1 MRQLILFLLASM
13 LIKEF
18 SLAETSTS
26 ENKYLNDIDYY
37 KSGVDFYENGEFK
50 KSFIVFFNLS
60 EKGNKDAIFNLS
72 NMYFEGI
79 GTTQDYS
86 KSLKYTWLC
95 SLNGNKKCLN
105 KIKSIQDKLE
115 EEEVLNISTTIPE
128 ILENGY
134 VNDNDPLSAFQLG
147 YWYEKISPEID
158 FEKSYLWYS
167 VSVSSGVYKAMKI
180 RNRVGKLIEKKK
192 ITEIQVQANEIL
204 TKNKY
209 FNSKKDIEWFL
220 KFTGLSTV

>member
-1 MRQLILFLLASM
+1 VKQLILISLAFI

-26 ENKYLNDIDYY
+26 ENKYLNDMDYY
-37 KSGVDFYENGEFK
+37 NSGVNFYENGEFK

-105 KIKSIQDKLE
+105 KIKSIKDKLE
-115 EEEVLNISTTIPE
+115 EDEFLKISTTIPE

-134 VNDNDPLSAFQLG
+134 VNDNDPISAFQLG

-180 RNRVGKLIEKKK
+180 RDRVGKLIEKKK
-192 ITEIQVQANEIL
+192 ITEIQLQANEIL

-209 FNSKKDIEWFL
+209 FNSKKDVE
-220 KFTGLSTV
+220 

>member
-1 MRQLILFLLASM
+1 M

-18 SLAETSTS
+18 SLAATSTS
-26 ENKYLNDIDYY
+26 EDKYLNDMDYY
-37 KSGVDFYENGEFK
+37 DSGVDFYENGEFK

-95 SLNGNKKCLN
+95 SLNGNKKCLK
-105 KIKSIQDKLE
+105 KINSLKDKLE
-115 EEEVLNISTTIPE
+115 EEEFLKISTTIPE

-134 VNDNDPLSAFQLG
+134 VNDNNPISAFQLG

-167 VSVSSGVYKAMKI
+167 VSVSSGIYKAMKI
-180 RNRVGKLIEKKK
+180 RDRVGKLIEKEK
-192 ITEIQVQANEIL
+192 ITEIQIQANEIL
-204 TKNKY
+204 TKNRY
-209 FNSKKDIEWFL
+209 FNSNKDEDDL
-220 KFTGLSTV
+220 

>member
-1 MRQLILFLLASM
+1 MKKLILISLAFI
-13 LIKEF
+13 LVKEF
-18 SLAETSTS
+18 SLAETSTTDY
-26 ENKYLNDIDYY
+26 KYLNDMDYY
-37 KSGVDFYENGEFK
+37 NSGVDLYENGEFK

-79 GTTQDYS
+79 GTIQDYS
-86 KSLKYTWLC
+86 KSLRYTWLC

-105 KIKSIQDKLE
+105 KIKSIKDKLE
-115 EEEVLNISTTIPE
+115 EDEFLKISTTIPE
-128 ILENGY
+128 ILEDGY
-134 VNDNDPLSAFQLG
+134 INDNDPISAFQLG

-167 VSVSSGVYKAMKI
+167 VSVSSGVYKAMKM
-180 RNRVGKLIEKKK
+180 RDRVGKLIEKKK
-192 ITEIQVQANEIL
+192 ITEIQFQANEIL

-209 FNSKKDIEWFL
+209 FNTKKDVE
-220 KFTGLSTV
+220 

>member
-1 MRQLILFLLASM
+1 MKQFLLILLTFLH
-13 LIKEF
+13 IKEF
-18 SLAETSTS
+18 SFAETTIS
-26 ENKYLNDIDYY
+26 ENKYLNDMNYY
-37 KSGVDFYENGEFK
+37 KSGVNFYENGEFK

-79 GTTQDYS
+79 GTTQDFS

-105 KIKSIQDKLE
+105 KIKSIEEKLDE
-115 EEEVLNISTTIPE
+115 EEFLKISKTIPE
-128 ILENGY
+128 ILENEY
-134 VNDNDPLSAFQLG
+134 VNNNNAISAFQLG

-167 VSVSSGVYKAMKI
+167 VSVSSGVYKAMKF
-180 RNRVGKLIEKKK
+180 RDRVAKLIEKKK
-192 ITEIQVQANEIL
+192 ITEIQIEANQIL
-204 TKNKY
+204 TKDKY
-209 FNSKKDIEWFL
+209 FNSNKDQDDI
-220 KFTGLSTV
+220 

>member
-1 MRQLILFLLASM
+1 MKQLILISLACI

-18 SLAETSTS
+18 SLAATSTS
-26 ENKYLNDIDYY
+26 ENKYLNDMDYY
-37 KSGVDFYENGEFK
+37 NSGVDFYENGEFK

-105 KIKSIQDKLE
+105 KIKLIKDKLE
-115 EEEVLNISTTIPE
+115 EDEFLKISETIPE

-134 VNDNDPLSAFQLG
+134 VNDNNPISAFQLG

-167 VSVSSGVYKAMKI
+167 VSVSSGIYKAMKL
-180 RNRVGKLIEKKK
+180 RDRVGKLIEKKK
-192 ITEIQVQANEIL
+192 ITEIQFQANEIL

-209 FNSKKDIEWFL
+209 FNSKKDVE
-220 KFTGLSTV
+220 

>member
-1 MRQLILFLLASM
+1 MKQFFLILLTFF

-18 SLAETSTS
+18 SFAESSVS
-26 ENKYLNDIDYY
+26 ENEYLNDMDYY
-37 KSGVDFYENGEFK
+37 NSGVNFYESGDFK

-105 KIKSIQDKLE
+105 KIKSIKDKLE

-167 VSVSSGVYKAMKI
+167 VSVSSGVYKAMKM
-180 RNRVGKLIEKKK
+180 RDRVGELIEKKK
-192 ITEIQVQANEIL
+192 ITEIQIQAKEIL

-209 FNSKKDIEWFL
+209 FN
-220 KFTGLSTV
+220 

>member
-1 MRQLILFLLASM
+1 MKQFLLTLLTFL

-18 SLAETSTS
+18 SIAESTVS
-26 ENKYLNDIDYY
+26 ENEYLNDMDYY
-37 KSGVDFYENGEFK
+37 NSGVNFYESGDFK

-95 SLNGNKKCLN
+95 SLNGNKKCLK
-105 KIKSIQDKLE
+105 KIKSIEEKLDE
-115 EEEVLNISTTIPE
+115 EEFLQISKIIPE

-134 VNDNDPLSAFQLG
+134 VNDNNPISAFQLG

-167 VSVSSGVYKAMKI
+167 VSVSSGVYKAMKM
-180 RNRVGKLIEKKK
+180 RDRVGKLIEKKK
-192 ITEIQVQANEIL
+192 ITEIQLQANEIL

-209 FNSKKDIEWFL
+209 FNSKKDVE
-220 KFTGLSTV
+220 

>member
-1 MRQLILFLLASM
+1 M

-18 SLAETSTS
+18 SLAEPPTSDS
-26 ENKYLNDIDYY
+26 KYLNDMDYY
-37 KSGVDFYENGEFK
+37 NSGVDFYEKGEFK

-60 EKGNKDAIFNLS
+60 EKGNEDAIFNLS

-79 GTTQDYS
+79 GTTQDYTN
-86 KSLKYTWLC
+86 SLKYTWLC

-105 KIKSIQDKLE
+105 KIKSIKDKLE
-115 EEEVLNISTTIPE
+115 DDEFLKISTTIPE

-134 VNDNDPLSAFQLG
+134 VNDNDPISAFQLG

-167 VSVSSGVYKAMKI
+167 VSVSSGVYKAMKM
-180 RNRVGKLIEKKK
+180 RDRVGKLIEKKK
-192 ITEIQVQANEIL
+192 ITEIQLQANEIL

-209 FNSKKDIEWFL
+209 FNSKKDVE
-220 KFTGLSTV
+220 

>member
-1 MRQLILFLLASM
+1 M

-18 SLAETSTS
+18 SLAQTSTS
-26 ENKYLNDIDYY
+26 DYKYLDDTDYY
-37 KSGVDFYENGEFK
+37 NRGVDLYEKGEFK

-79 GTTQDYS
+79 GTTQNYS
-86 KSLKYTWLC
+86 NSLKYTWLC

-105 KIKSIQDKLE
+105 KIKSLEEKLE
-115 EEEVLNISTTIPE
+115 EEEFLKISQTIPE
-128 ILENGY
+128 ILEKGY
-134 VNDNDPLSAFQLG
+134 VNDNNPISAFQLG

-167 VSVSSGVYKAMKI
+167 VSVSSGVYKAMKM
-180 RNRVGKLIEKKK
+180 RDRVSKLIEKKK
-192 ITEIQVQANEIL
+192 ITEIQLQASEIL

-209 FNSKKDIEWFL
+209 FNTNKDVE
-220 KFTGLSTV
+220 

>member
-1 MRQLILFLLASM
+1 MKQFLLVLLTFF

-18 SLAETSTS
+18 SFAESRTS
-26 ENKYLNDIDYY
+26 ENEYLNDMDYY
-37 KSGVDFYENGEFK
+37 KSGVNLYENGDFK

-79 GTTQDYS
+79 GTVQDFS

-95 SLNGNKKCLN
+95 SLNGNKRCLK
-105 KIKSIQDKLE
+105 KIELIKEKLE
-115 EEEVLNISTTIPE
+115 EDEFIKISKDIPK
-128 ILENGY
+128 ILENNY
-134 VNDNDPLSAFQLG
+134 VNKNNPISAFQLG

-180 RNRVGKLIEKKK
+180 RDRVGKLIEKKK
-192 ITEIQVQANEIL
+192 ITEIQIEANEIL
-204 TKNKY
+204 TKDKY
-209 FNSKKDIEWFL
+209 FNSNKEKE
-220 KFTGLSTV
+220 

>member
-1 MRQLILFLLASM
+1 MRQLILISLAFM

-18 SLAETSTS
+18 SLADTQIS
-26 ENKYLNDIDYY
+26 EDRYLNDMEYY
-37 KSGVDFYENGEFK
+37 NSGVDFYENGEFK

-86 KSLKYTWLC
+86 NSLKYTWLC

-105 KIKSIQDKLE
+105 KIKSLKNKLE
-115 EEEVLNISTTIPE
+115 EEEFLKISETIPE
-128 ILENGY
+128 ILENGF
-134 VNDNDPLSAFQLG
+134 VNDNNPILAFQLG

-167 VSVSSGVYKAMKI
+167 VSVSSGVYKAMKM
-180 RNRVGKLIEKKK
+180 RDRVGKLIEKKK
-192 ITEIQVQANEIL
+192 N
-204 TKNKY
+204 N
-209 FNSKKDIEWFL
+209 
-220 KFTGLSTV
+220 

>member
-1 MRQLILFLLASM
+1 MKQLILISLAFV

-26 ENKYLNDIDYY
+26 DYKYLDDTDYY
-37 KSGVDFYENGEFK
+37 NSGVDLYEKGEFK

-86 KSLKYTWLC
+86 NSLKYTWLC

-105 KIKSIQDKLE
+105 KINLLKDKLE
-115 EEEVLNISTTIPE
+115 EEEFLKISTTIPE

-134 VNDNDPLSAFQLG
+134 VNDNNPISAFQLG

-167 VSVSSGVYKAMKI
+167 VSVSSGVYKAMKM
-180 RNRVGKLIEKKK
+180 RDRVGKLIEKKK
-192 ITEIQVQANEIL
+192 ITEIQVQADEIL

-209 FNSKKDIEWFL
+209 FNSNKDVE
-220 KFTGLSTV
+220 

>member
-1 MRQLILFLLASM
+1 MKQLILISLAFI

-26 ENKYLNDIDYY
+26 ENKYLNDMDYY
-37 KSGVDFYENGEFK
+37 NSGVDFYENGEFQ

-95 SLNGNKKCLN
+95 SLNGNKKCLK
-105 KIKSIQDKLE
+105 KIKQLKEKLGEDEFIKISKIIPESLENDFINKNDKLA
-115 EEEVLNISTTIPE
+115 
-128 ILENGY
+128 
-134 VNDNDPLSAFQLG
+134 AFKLG

-167 VSVSSGVYKAMKI
+167 VSVSAGVYKAMKI
-180 RNRVGKLIEKKK
+180 RDRVANLIDKKK
-192 ITEIQVQANEIL
+192 IIEIQQQAKEIY
-204 TKNKY
+204 TKDTY
-209 FNSKKDIEWFL
+209 FNVQKGE
-220 KFTGLSTV
+220 

>member
-1 MRQLILFLLASM
+1 M

-18 SLAETSTS
+18 SLAATSTS
-26 ENKYLNDIDYY
+26 ENKYLNDMDYY
-37 KSGVDFYENGEFK
+37 NSGVDLYENGEFK

-95 SLNGNKKCLN
+95 SLNGNKKCLD
-105 KIKSIQDKLE
+105 KIKSIKDKLE
-115 EEEVLNISTTIPE
+115 EDEFLKISSTIPE

-134 VNDNDPLSAFQLG
+134 VEDNDPISAFQLG

-167 VSVSSGVYKAMKI
+167 VSVSSGVYKAMKM
-180 RNRVGKLIEKKK
+180 RDRVGKLIEKKK
-192 ITEIQVQANEIL
+192 ITEIQFQANEIL

-209 FNSKKDIEWFL
+209 FNTKKDVE
-220 KFTGLSTV
+220 

>member
-1 MRQLILFLLASM
+1 M

-18 SLAETSTS
+18 SLADTQTS
-26 ENKYLNDIDYY
+26 ENRYLNDMDYY
-37 KSGVDFYENGEFK
+37 NTGVDFYENGEFE

-86 KSLKYTWLC
+86 NSLKYTWLC

-105 KIKSIQDKLE
+105 KIKPLKDKLE
-115 EEEVLNISTTIPE
+115 EEEFLKISETIPE
-128 ILENGY
+128 ILENGF
-134 VNDNDPLSAFQLG
+134 VKDNNPILAFQLG

-167 VSVSSGVYKAMKI
+167 VSVSSGVYKAMKM
-180 RNRVGKLIEKKK
+180 RDRVGKLIEKKK
-192 ITEIQVQANEIL
+192 ITEIQFQANEIL

-209 FNSKKDIEWFL
+209 FNSKKDIE
-220 KFTGLSTV
+220 

>member
-1 MRQLILFLLASM
+1 M
-13 LIKEF
+13 LVKEF
-18 SLAETSTS
+18 SLAETSTTDY
-26 ENKYLNDIDYY
+26 KYLNDMDYY
-37 KSGVDFYENGEFK
+37 NSGVDLYENGEFK

-95 SLNGNKKCLN
+95 SLNGNEKCLK
-105 KIKSIQDKLE
+105 KINSLKDKLE
-115 EEEVLNISTTIPE
+115 EEEFLKISTTIPE

-134 VNDNDPLSAFQLG
+134 VNDNNPISAFQLG

-167 VSVSSGVYKAMKI
+167 VSVSSGVYKAMKM
-180 RNRVGKLIEKKK
+180 RDRVGKLIEKKK
-192 ITEIQVQANEIL
+192 ITEIQFQANEIL

-209 FNSKKDIEWFL
+209 FNSKKGAE
-220 KFTGLSTV
+220 

>member
-1 MRQLILFLLASM
+1 VKQLILISLVFI

-18 SLAETSTS
+18 SLAETLTS
-26 ENKYLNDIDYY
+26 ENKYLNDMDYY
-37 KSGVDFYENGEFK
+37 KSGVNLYENGEFK

-60 EKGNKDAIFNLS
+60 VKGNKDAIFNLS

-105 KIKSIQDKLE
+105 KIKLIKDKLE
-115 EEEVLNISTTIPE
+115 EDEFLKISETIPE

-134 VNDNDPLSAFQLG
+134 VNDNNPISAFQLG

-167 VSVSSGVYKAMKI
+167 VSVSSGIYKAMKL
-180 RNRVGKLIEKKK
+180 RDRVGKLIEKKK
-192 ITEIQVQANEIL
+192 ITEIQLQANDIL

-209 FNSKKDIEWFL
+209 FNTKKDVE
-220 KFTGLSTV
+220 

>member
-1 MRQLILFLLASM
+1 MKQLILISLAFL

-18 SLAETSTS
+18 SLAATSTS
-26 ENKYLNDIDYY
+26 ENKYLNDMDYY
-37 KSGVDFYENGEFK
+37 NSGVDLYENGEFK

-95 SLNGNKKCLN
+95 SLNGNKKCLK
-105 KIKSIQDKLE
+105 KINLLKDKLE
-115 EEEVLNISTTIPE
+115 EEEFLKISTTIPE

-134 VNDNDPLSAFQLG
+134 VNDNDPISAFQLG

-180 RNRVGKLIEKKK
+180 RDRVGKLIEKEK
-192 ITEIQVQANEIL
+192 ITEIQLQANEIL

-209 FNSKKDIEWFL
+209 FNLNKDVE
-220 KFTGLSTV
+220 

>member
-1 MRQLILFLLASM
+1 MKKLILISLAFI
-13 LIKEF
+13 LVKEF
-18 SLAETSTS
+18 SLAETSTTDY
-26 ENKYLNDIDYY
+26 KYLNDVDYY
-37 KSGVDFYENGEFK
+37 NSGVDLYENGEFK

-86 KSLKYTWLC
+86 KSLRYTWLC
-95 SLNGNKKCLN
+95 SLNGNKKCLK
-105 KIKSIQDKLE
+105 KIKSIKDKLE
-115 EEEVLNISTTIPE
+115 EDEFLKISTTIPV
-128 ILENGY
+128 ILEDGY
-134 VNDNDPLSAFQLG
+134 VNDNDPISAFQLG

-167 VSVSSGVYKAMKI
+167 VSVSSGVYKAMKM
-180 RNRVGKLIEKKK
+180 RDRVGKLIEKKK
-192 ITEIQVQANEIL
+192 ITEIQLQANEIL

-209 FNSKKDIEWFL
+209 FNSKKDVE
-220 KFTGLSTV
+220 

>member
-1 MRQLILFLLASM
+1 VKKLILISLAFI
-13 LIKEF
+13 LVKEF
-18 SLAETSTS
+18 SFADTSTTDY
-26 ENKYLNDIDYY
+26 KYLNDMDYY
-37 KSGVDFYENGEFK
+37 NSGVDFYENGEFK

-105 KIKSIQDKLE
+105 KIKSLKEKLE
-115 EEEVLNISTTIPE
+115 EEEFLKISQTIPE
-128 ILENGY
+128 ILEKGF
-134 VNDNDPLSAFQLG
+134 VNDNNPILAFQLG

-167 VSVSSGVYKAMKI
+167 VSVSSGVYKAMKM
-180 RNRVGKLIEKKK
+180 RDRVGKLIEKKK
-192 ITEIQVQANEIL
+192 ITEIQFQANEIL

-209 FNSKKDIEWFL
+209 FNSKKDVE
-220 KFTGLSTV
+220 

>member
-1 MRQLILFLLASM
+1 M
-13 LIKEF
+13 LVKEF
-18 SLAETSTS
+18 SLAETSTTDY
-26 ENKYLNDIDYY
+26 KYLNDMDYY
-37 KSGVDFYENGEFK
+37 NSGVDLYENGEFK

-95 SLNGNKKCLN
+95 SLNGNKKCLK
-105 KIKSIQDKLE
+105 KINLLKDKLE
-115 EEEVLNISTTIPE
+115 EEEFLKISTTIPE

-134 VNDNDPLSAFQLG
+134 VNDNDPISAFQLG

-167 VSVSSGVYKAMKI
+167 VSVSSGVYKAMKM
-180 RNRVGKLIEKKK
+180 RDRVGKLIEKEK

-209 FNSKKDIEWFL
+209 FNSKKDVE
-220 KFTGLSTV
+220 

>member
-1 MRQLILFLLASM
+1 MKQFLLTLLTFL

-18 SLAETSTS
+18 SIAESTVS
-26 ENKYLNDIDYY
+26 ENEYLNDMDYY
-37 KSGVDFYENGEFK
+37 NSGVNFYESGDFK

-95 SLNGNKKCLN
+95 SLNGNKKCLK
-105 KIKSIQDKLE
+105 KIKSIEEKLDE
-115 EEEVLNISTTIPE
+115 EEFLQISKIIPE

-134 VNDNDPLSAFQLG
+134 VNDNNPISAFQLG

-180 RNRVGKLIEKKK
+180 RDRVGKLIEKNK
-192 ITEIQVQANEIL
+192 ISEIQIQASEIL
-204 TKNKY
+204 TKDKY
-209 FNSKKDIEWFL
+209 FNSKKDEE
-220 KFTGLSTV
+220 

>member
-1 MRQLILFLLASM
+1 MTKLILISLAFI
-13 LIKEF
+13 LVKEF
-18 SLAETSTS
+18 SLAETSTTDY
-26 ENKYLNDIDYY
+26 KYLNDVDYY
-37 KSGVDFYENGEFK
+37 NSGVDLYENGEFK

-86 KSLKYTWLC
+86 KSLRYTWLC
-95 SLNGNKKCLN
+95 SLNGNKKCLK
-105 KIKSIQDKLE
+105 KIKSIKDKLE
-115 EEEVLNISTTIPE
+115 EDEFLKISTTIPV
-128 ILENGY
+128 ILEDGY
-134 VNDNDPLSAFQLG
+134 VNDNDPISAFQLG

-167 VSVSSGVYKAMKI
+167 VSVSSGIYKAMKI
-180 RNRVGKLIEKKK
+180 RDRVGKLIEKKK
-192 ITEIQVQANEIL
+192 MTEIQVQANEIL

-209 FNSKKDIEWFL
+209 FNSNKDEDDL
-220 KFTGLSTV
+220 

>member
-1 MRQLILFLLASM
+1 MKQFLLFFLTFFLVKDLSFAD
-13 LIKEF
+13 
-18 SLAETSTS
+18 TTTH
-26 ENKYLNDIDYY
+26 ENKYLNDIEYY
-37 KSGVDFYENGEFK
+37 KSGVNFYENGEFK

-79 GTTQDYS
+79 GTTQDFR

-105 KIKSIQDKLE
+105 KIKSIE
-115 EEEVLNISTTIPE
+115 EKIKEDEFLKISETIPM
-128 ILENGY
+128 ILEKKY
-134 VNDNDPLSAFQLG
+134 VDDNHPISAFQLG

-167 VSVSSGVYKAMKI
+167 VSVSSGVYKAMKM
-180 RNRVGKLIEKKK
+180 RDRVGKLIEKKK
-192 ITEIQVQANEIL
+192 ITEIQLQANEIL

-209 FNSKKDIEWFL
+209 FNSKKDVE
-220 KFTGLSTV
+220 

>member
-1 MRQLILFLLASM
+1 MKKIFLISLAFILF
-13 LIKEF
+13 KEF
-18 SLAETSTS
+18 SFAAISTS

-37 KSGVDFYENGEFK
+37 QSGVDFYENGEFE

-86 KSLKYTWLC
+86 KSLRYTWLC

-105 KIKSIQDKLE
+105 KIKSLKDKLE
-115 EEEVLNISTTIPE
+115 EEEFLKISKTIPE

-134 VNDNDPLSAFQLG
+134 VNDNNPILAFQLG

-167 VSVSSGVYKAMKI
+167 VSVSSGVYKAMKM
-180 RNRVGKLIEKKK
+180 RDRVGKLIEKKK
-192 ITEIQVQANEIL
+192 ITEIQIQAKEIL
-204 TKNKY
+204 TKDRY
-209 FNSKKDIEWFL
+209 FNSKKDVEWFL
-220 KFTGLSTV
+220 KFTGLSMG

>member
-1 MRQLILFLLASM
+1 M

-18 SLAETSTS
+18 SLAATSTS
-26 ENKYLNDIDYY
+26 ENKYLNDMDYY
-37 KSGVDFYENGEFK
+37 KSGVNLYENGEFK

-95 SLNGNKKCLN
+95 SLNGNEKCLK
-105 KIKSIQDKLE
+105 KINSLKDKLE
-115 EEEVLNISTTIPE
+115 EEEFLKISTTIPE
-128 ILENGY
+128 ILENRY
-134 VNDNDPLSAFQLG
+134 VNDNDPISAFQLG

-167 VSVSSGVYKAMKI
+167 VSVSSGIYKAMKI
-180 RNRVGKLIEKKK
+180 RDRVSKLIDKKK
-192 ITEIQVQANEIL
+192 ITEIQIQANEIH
-204 TKNKY
+204 TKDKY
-209 FNSKKDIEWFL
+209 FNSKKDEE
-220 KFTGLSTV
+220 